1 MRPDELGEQA
11 EHFAQLGE
19 QQLYSGNSEQAVQM
33 LRRALSLEPNVARY
47 HGLMA
52 MALSNL
58 KRYRAAEHEAKLA
71 LQIAPEDLTAQIAL
85 GTVYHALGRYQQAL
99 QAFRQCVRQDP
110 QNAPLWASVGAVNL
124 SLERYEEAE
133 QAARRALQLDP
144 ENRIALGVLA
154 ESLRARGRHEEA
166 EELALQGL
174 ARDPEDEL
182 MHTIRAWAALQRN
195 DLPTAIEHSLT
206 ALARDPENEDAKRVL
221 LLAHSAHRRWM
232 RPYVSLLLRLA
243 RFRTPY
249 RIAMFVGGYALVN
262 LLLRGGRQ
270 YIEQVPA
277 IEPLLWAILVVF
289 WATVLYLIGCHLAL
303 ERALRKMLH
312 APTSRRLP

>member
-1 MRPDELGEQA
+1 MHPDELSEQA
-11 EHFAQLGE
+11 EHFARLGE
-19 QQLYSGNSEQAVQM
+19 QQLYSGNPEQAVQM

-52 MALSNL
+52 MALSHL

-71 LQIAPEDLTAQIAL
+71 LHIDPEDLTAQIAL

-99 QAFRQCVRQDP
+99 QAFWQCVRQDP
-110 QNAPLWASVGAVNL
+110 QNALLWASVGAVNL

-133 QAARRALQLDP
+133 QAARQALQLDP
-144 ENRIALGVLA
+144 ENQVALGVLA

-166 EELALQGL
+166 ERLALQGL
-174 ARDPEDEL
+174 SRDPEDEL

-195 DLPTAIEHSLT
+195 DLQTATEHSLT

-232 RPYVSLLLRLA
+232 RPYVRFLLWLA

-249 RIAMFVGGYALVN
+249 RIAMFVGGYAFIN
-262 LLLRGGRQ
+262 LLLRTGRQ
-270 YIEQVPA
+270 YIERVPS
-277 IEPLLWAILVVF
+277 IEPLLWTILVVF
-289 WATVLYLIGCHLAL
+289 WAAVLYSLGCHLAL
-303 ERALRKMLH
+303 ERAMRRMLYAH
-312 APTSRRLP
+312 RRRGAS